1 MIPEDM
7 IGKCL
12 GMLSDQSEPGR
23 TAHSLLTVAAPTG
36 AVNLFGQPDPAALA
50 INWATILAVGTSGQD
65 AQAEDFIAKAIM
77 AAGVQ
82 SLRDGTTIYFAGL
95 VVEGW
100 GIPDR
105 PADEAAAK
113 HAQALLA
120 ELRLDEHPDAVETAR
135 LYAACRDGR
144 RWTGERILTGPHA
157 GRTTGPDI
165 HVGRPGAAERGEHA
179 ALIRTLAGVGMFR
192 VRPGGTRK

>member
-36 AVNLFGQPDPAALA
+36 AVNPFGQPDPAALA

-65 AQAEDFIAKAIM
+65 AQADDFIAKAIM
-77 AAGVQ
+77 AAGFQ

-100 GIPDR
+100 GIPD
-105 PADEAAAK
+105 
-113 HAQALLA
+113 
-120 ELRLDEHPDAVETAR
+120 
-135 LYAACRDGR
+135 
-144 RWTGERILTGPHA
+144 
-157 GRTTGPDI
+157 
-165 HVGRPGAAERGEHA
+165 
-179 ALIRTLAGVGMFR
+179 
-192 VRPGGTRK
+192 